1 MQDNRIRENILKKEG
16 LASADSK
23 AFFCQSTKNS
33 NKRNSHTIDVNIGRH
48 TRTASRDAWERSFR
62 IEQSKGLDPMIMVGT
77 QLADLRS
84 TLKSQADTKDKFISA
99 RVSRY
104 TGERASA

>member
-1 MQDNRIRENILKKEG
+1 
-16 LASADSK
+16 
-23 AFFCQSTKNS
+23 
-33 NKRNSHTIDVNIGRH
+33 
-48 TRTASRDAWERSFR
+48 
-62 IEQSKGLDPMIMVGT
+62 MIMVGT